1 MRSWQD
7 AYLMVSAAA
16 ASQFPRHERA
26 EIALAG
32 RSNVGKSSLI
42 NRLAGRK
49 NLARTS
55 QTPGKTRTL
64 NFYAI
69 DERLCLVDLPGYG
82 FARVPK
88 SERMR
93 WGKLIDEYLTTREQ
107 LVGVIQVVDVR
118 HPPSELDVMMAD
130 WLRQRGLPA
139 IVVVTKADK
148 IARGRW
154 KGRADAIQR
163 DLEMPVILFSAVT
176 GEGAQAVHRWIA
188 SVAGTGKK
196 S

>member
-1 MRSWQD
+1 MASWQN

-16 ASQFPRHERA
+16 ASQFPKHDRA

-42 NRLAGRK
+42 NRLAGRR

-64 NFYAI
+64 NFYAV
-69 DERLCLVDLPGYG
+69 DERLCIVDLPGYG
-82 FARVPK
+82 FARVAK
-88 SERMR
+88 TERLR

-130 WLRQRGLPA
+130 WLKQRGVPA
-139 IVVVTKADK
+139 IVVATKVDK

-163 DLEMPVILFSAVT
+163 DLAIPVILFSAVT
-176 GEGAQAVHRWIA
+176 GEGVQAVHRWITSA
-188 SVAGTGKK
+188 AGRGSK

>member
-139 IVVVTKADK
+139 IVVATKADK

>member
-118 HPPSELDVMMAD
+118 HPPSELDVLMAD
-130 WLRQRGLPA
+130 WLKQRGLPA
-139 IVVVTKADK
+139 VVVATKVDK

-163 DLEMPVILFSAVT
+163 DLEMPVMLFSAVT

>member
-118 HPPSELDVMMAD
+118 HPPSELDVLMAD

-139 IVVVTKADK
+139 IVVATKADK

>member
-1 MRSWQD
+1 VRSWQD

-139 IVVVTKADK
+139 IVVATKADK